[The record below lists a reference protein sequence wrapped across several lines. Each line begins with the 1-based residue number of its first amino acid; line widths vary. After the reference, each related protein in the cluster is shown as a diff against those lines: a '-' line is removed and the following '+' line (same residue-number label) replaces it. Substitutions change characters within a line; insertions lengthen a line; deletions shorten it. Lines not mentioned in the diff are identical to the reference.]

1 MEISR
6 IFLIGGTSS
15 ILLFSLLFSIS
26 SSEAHQSFHSEDI
39 ISLQPHTIQRS
50 LLQAD
55 LNNDETIGDDED
67 ETEDEVEE
75 EEPVIVKG
83 IVDYGVPEKG
93 PRLFYDGSKFLMKL
107 GSPIRV
113 TIFQNENGEGLKTI
127 GKVELSEA
135 ANSVTGS
142 KLTEDSYK
150 VNIDW
155 KGQTFG
161 TTEKIYSISIHM
173 EFQKTPEKEFLL
185 HGISIANLKID
196 ESQMIKV
203 PLQAKSKN
211 GFKVSAP
218 LGSSFCCY
226 DAGTFEPHESG
237 NEDNAYKV
245 GLTFPNL
252 QLQVFD
258 LPEKGIKFGPEWDC
272 DTMMP
277 IGVLVGLLV
286 SLFFAF
292 VCFWG
297 FSMLASIQTMDRF
310 DDPRGKTIH
319 VPQTD

>member
-1 MEISR
+1 MR
-6 IFLIGGTSS
+6 
-15 ILLFSLLFSIS
+15 
-26 SSEAHQSFHSEDI
+26 
-39 ISLQPHTIQRS
+39 
-50 LLQAD
+50 
-55 LNNDETIGDDED
+55 
-67 ETEDEVEE
+67 
-75 EEPVIVKG
+75 
-83 IVDYGVPEKG
+83 
-93 PRLFYDGSKFLMKL
+93 L

-113 TIFQNENGEGLKTI
+113 TIFQNENGEGLKSI

-135 ANSVTGS
+135 ANSIKGS
-142 KLTEDSYK
+142 KTTGTTYK

-161 TTEKIYSISIHM
+161 TNEKIYSISIHM
-173 EFQKTPEKEFLL
+173 EFNRTAEEYLL
-185 HGISIANLKID
+185 NSISLAQLKI
-196 ESQMIKV
+196 EQSQMIKV
-203 PLQAKSKN
+203 PLEAKSKN

-226 DAGTFEPHESG
+226 DAGMFEPKQSG

-258 LPEKGIKFGPEWDC
+258 LPEKGIRFGPEWDC
-272 DTMMP
+272 DTLMP